1 MSVPLSKWYRFK
13 IPYVGSSWFSLK
25 DCCSYVFFYMAIK
38 SISGAVPKVE
48 LLTSRYRKRFWKKST
63 SLTLQLLDTKKG
75 VLVPKT
81 IDSYAKQLRSTQT
94 TVEWQSRSEDAL
106 RFHASIN
113 MLPIRIHMWI
123 ELHETAYMFIT
134 GWPPWIN
141 TTIR

>member
-1 MSVPLSKWYRFK
+1 MPLSKWYRFK

-48 LLTSRYRKRFWKKST
+48 LLTSTYRKRFWKKST
-63 SLTLQLLDTKKG
+63 SLTLQLLDTEKG

-106 RFHASIN
+106 RFHASIEHATHKN
-113 MLPIRIHMWI
+113 TYVDRISWNS
-123 ELHETAYMFIT
+123 LHVHYRMTSL
-134 GWPPWIN
+134 N
-141 TTIR
+141 